1 MIKLQTP
8 FINDMFSIFYK
19 AFQNICPKYV
29 LEKSIQIQWVN
40 DIEPIDGEEVS
51 GVTRF
56 VDDGTIEIEILTRQS
71 ITDAVET
78 LIHELAHVIVGPIK
92 EHGEAFHKICDALVE
107 EYTRILDEDFNDC
120 ITLELCTTEN
130 I

>member
-1 MIKLQTP
+1 METP

-19 AFQNICPKYV
+19 AFQNICPNKKV
-29 LEKSIQIQWVN
+29 QIQWVN
-40 DIEPIDGEEVS
+40 EIEPIDGEEVS

-56 VDDGTIEIEILTRQS
+56 ADDGAIEIEVLTRQS
-71 ITDAVET
+71 VTNAVET

-92 EHGEAFHKICDALVE
+92 EHGEAFHKACDALVE
-107 EYTRILDEDFNDC
+107 EYTRILDDEFSDC
-120 ITLELCTTEN
+120 MTLELGTTEN

>member
-1 MIKLQTP
+1 MQTP

-19 AFQNICPKYV
+19 AFQNICPNKKV
-29 LEKSIQIQWVN
+29 QIQWVN

-56 VDDGTIEIEILTRQS
+56 ADDGAIEIEVLTRQS
-71 ITDAVET
+71 VTDAVET

-92 EHGEAFHKICDALVE
+92 EHGEAFHKACDDLVK
-107 EYTRILDEDFNDC
+107 EYTRILDDEFSDYM
-120 ITLELCTTEN
+120 TLELGTTEN

>member
-1 MIKLQTP
+1 MNTP
-8 FINDMFSIFYK
+8 FVNDMFSIFYK

-92 EHGEAFHKICDALVE
+92 EHGEAFHKACDALVE

-120 ITLELCTTEN
+120 VTLELGTTEN